1 MTTPETTEI
10 LLPRQRV
17 PQAAPRPSGLA
28 ELVELAR
35 GAWPE
40 SDADTEPPAL
50 AGFVLSSFSPLVAE
64 AARRCLTRAHG
75 QPPAPG
81 GQATAVI
88 ISTTTGDVATAL
100 SVARAVDTGQRLGPL
115 LFFQAVPNAVA
126 GYVAARW
133 ELGGPVLCLSPA
145 GPGDALALAL
155 AEGLSAARLLLA
167 DGDADAALVIAAE
180 QATDDGE
187 RDRALAVLVR
197 TEVNEGVN

>member
-1 MTTPETTEI
+1 MTAPETTGV
-10 LLPRQRV
+10 LLPRQRTPLAV
-17 PQAAPRPSGLA
+17 PSQPAG
-28 ELVELAR
+28 LVELAR

-50 AGFVLSSFSPLVAE
+50 AGFVVSSFSPLVAE
-64 AARRCLTRAHG
+64 VARRCLTRAYG
-75 QPPAPG
+75 QPPAAPARG
-81 GQATAVI
+81 PRTAVI

-145 GPGDALALAL
+145 GPGDALELAL

-167 DGDADAALVIAAE
+167 DGDADEALVIAAE

-187 RDRALAVLVR
+187 RDRALAVLVQ
-197 TEVNEGVN
+197 VNEGVSS